1 MTVDPVT
8 TQVLI
13 SRFRETAST
22 MEHALY
28 HSGYSPIL
36 RESKDGTAGLTD
48 PQGRVVVISGGLQYH
63 FTAYQKAVEAVLR
76 RYPRAA
82 MKPGESFVTND
93 PYKAGCP
100 HAPDFVAVT
109 PAFHHGV
116 LIGFG
121 VSLAHKSDI
130 GGIVPGSSGAAAR
143 EIYHD
148 GLLLPPVRFQ
158 TIAGIEEAIEAI
170 IANNS
175 RVPDVVLGD
184 LRAQVGCTRLG
195 VERLAA
201 VCDEYGQDTVRDV
214 MARVIALTRQRVLA
228 ELRAWPDASAE
239 AEGFLDHDGA
249 ETEKPVRICVRATK
263 KGEHLKLDFTGT
275 AAQTVGPVNLV
286 GCTAEAAALLAL
298 LASSDPTIPVNSGLR
313 EAADI
318 VLPEGTVIN
327 ARHPATVNLYFPT
340 AHLVYNAVLSALAQI
355 NPLRAVA
362 PSGLGSGAVTIGYR
376 KSRSGRPA
384 VLYELLNTSLGGTS
398 RHDGAAIV
406 MAMNHFTPGAP
417 VEVFETEYPVRVR
430 AFELMCDSA
439 GAGRFRGGL
448 GYAREFEIL
457 EDSVLTVRS
466 SNHIFA
472 SQGYD
477 GGLSPKPSRVVL
489 NPGRPDCEEM
499 GAIET
504 RKLQRGDVI
513 RFERSGGAG
522 FGRPEE
528 RLPEA
533 IYDDVRN
540 GYVSASAAAEIYK
553 RPCRE
558 DGTPVEDAPAEPRG
572 LSRDAS
578 NLSWTSACPDK
589 EILK

>member
-1 MTVDPVT
+1 MTSDFTTQDPVT

-13 SRFRETAST
+13 SRFREAAST

-63 FTAYQKAVEAVLR
+63 FTAYQKAVDAVLR
-76 RYPRAA
+76 RYPLAA

-109 PAFHHGV
+109 PAFHRGA

-121 VSLAHKSDI
+121 VSLAHKADI

-158 TIAGIEEAIEAI
+158 TDAGIEEAIEAV

-201 VCDEYGQDTVRDV
+201 ICDEYGQNAVRDV
-214 MARVIALTRQRVLA
+214 MARVMVLTRQRVLA
-228 ELRAWPDASAE
+228 ELRAWPEASAE

-249 ETEKPVRICVRATK
+249 DTEKPVRICVRATK
-263 KGEHLKLDFTGT
+263 RGEHLKLDFTGT
-275 AAQTVGPVNLV
+275 DAQTAGPVNLV
-286 GCTAEAAALLAL
+286 GCTAEAAAILAL
-298 LASSDPTIPVNSGLR
+298 LASSDPAIPVNSGLR
-313 EAADI
+313 EAAEI
-318 VLPEGTVIN
+318 VLPEGAVIN
-327 ARHPATVNLYFPT
+327 PRHPATVNLYFPT
-340 AHLVYNAVLSALAQI
+340 AHLVYNTVMSALAQI
-355 NPLRAVA
+355 NPARAVA

-376 KSRSGRPA
+376 VSRSGKPA

-406 MAMNHFTPGAP
+406 NAMNHFTPGAP

-430 AFELMCDSA
+430 AFELLRDSA

-466 SNHIFA
+466 SGHIFA
-472 SQGYD
+472 STGYD

-489 NPGRPDCEEM
+489 NPGRPDSEEL
-499 GAIET
+499 GAIQT
-504 RKLQRGDVI
+504 RKIRCGDVI
-513 RFERSGGAG
+513 RFECSGGAG

-533 IYDDVRN
+533 ICDDVRN
-540 GYVSASAAAEIYK
+540 GYVSTGAAAEIYK
-553 RPCRE
+553 HPCRE
-558 DGTPVEDAPAEPRG
+558 DGTPVEDAPAELRG
-572 LSRDAS
+572 RQ
-578 NLSWTSACPDK
+578 PGRV
-589 EILK
+589 